1 MCLIPRLTKFEL
13 EILSKKYST
22 TSRDSNT
29 SSTLDGLLTVS
40 LHQIQPTEIK
50 TAPQMAKSKPE
61 NESKEER
68 KARKA
73 EKKAAKASDSGVSK
87 PKTEK
92 KDKKEKKQRVA
103 IAEQALTEITN
114 GESKKKAKK
123 AESESEDEEDEEM
136 KSSDETENK
145 TEKKGKMS
153 LKDRPVGA
161 LVPFAHPL
169 ANEKVGKKVFK
180 SVKKGT
186 YLHSPLPQTTH
197 LHKLTPPQPQPN
209 EHSNAA

>member
-1 MCLIPRLTKFEL
+1 MTPLQGWARQRCRNSCWPPDLARLIPRLPKFEL
-13 EILSKKYST
+13 EILSNKYIT
-22 TSRDSNT
+22 TSRDLST
-29 SSTLDGLLTVS
+29 SSTLDRLLTVFR
-40 LHQIQPTEIK
+40 HPTQPTEIII
-50 TAPQMAKSKPE
+50 TPRMAKSKPE

-123 AESESEDEEDEEM
+123 TESSSDDEEDEEM
-136 KSSDETENK
+136 KSSSETENK

-169 ANEKVGKKVFK
+169 ADEKVGKKVFK

-186 YLHSPLPQTTH
+186 F
-197 LHKLTPPQPQPN
+197 PN
-209 EHSNAA
+209 SNHTA